1 MCIAT
6 FLHVDVC
13 YKSLDSQVH
22 RKASIYFEITGF
34 YTASRPCDWLRLQGW
49 GVMDQSSKTPD
60 LAHKD
65 VHPFRIFKRH
75 LVGKGFATD
84 ADLRQAVSSW
94 SHMLK
99 SDFFYA
105 GI

>member
-1 MCIAT
+1 
-6 FLHVDVC
+6 
-13 YKSLDSQVH
+13 
-22 RKASIYFEITGF
+22 
-34 YTASRPCDWLRLQGW
+34 
-49 GVMDQSSKTPD
+49 MDQSSKTPD